1 MYLFSVVMKEAPL
14 RRGNPLWLPKI
25 KRITMSALI
34 EFSMFPTEQTQSKS
48 AFVARVLDIVDKS
61 GLDYQLTPMGTIIE
75 SESVEEAL
83 IVINNA
89 YKELQKDC
97 GRIYSSIKIDWR
109 EGPVGRLGK
118 KVHSVEEKLGRN
130 LNT

>member
-1 MYLFSVVMKEAPL
+1 
-14 RRGNPLWLPKI
+14 
-25 KRITMSALI
+25 MSALI

-118 KVHSVEEKLGRN
+118 KVHSVEKKLGRN

>member
-1 MYLFSVVMKEAPL
+1 
-14 RRGNPLWLPKI
+14 
-25 KRITMSALI
+25 MSALV

-61 GLDYQLTPMGTIIE
+61 GLAYQLTPMGTIIE

-83 IVINNA
+83 LVINNA

-97 GRIYSSIKIDWR
+97 GRVYSSIKIDWR
-109 EGPVGRLGK
+109 EGPVGRLNK
-118 KVHSVEEKLGRN
+118 KVNSVEEKLGRV
-130 LNT
+130 LNS